1 MARKKIV
8 EPWREDAL
16 EAVRTLR
23 SGGVILHA
31 SDTVWG
37 LACDSANPKAVAKIR
52 ALKGRDDSAPILVLA
67 SDDNMIQ
74 HHVENV
80 PESAW
85 ELYDCADRPT
95 TIVLPRGKGVDES
108 ILGPGGSLAIR
119 RINEP
124 WCEFVIRGLGRPVA
138 SSSANLSGVLT
149 PKSFSEIAP
158 SIASGVDFVSSH
170 RKTET
175 LTSPPSFMVGFDEEG
190 RFKILRR

>member
-1 MARKKIV
+1 MARKKVV

-16 EAVRTLR
+16 KAVRTLR

-37 LACDSANPKAVAKIR
+37 LACDASNPEAVAKLR
-52 ALKGRDDSAPILVLA
+52 ALKGRDDDTPILVLA
-67 SDDNMIQ
+67 SDDGMIQ

-95 TIVLPRGKGVDES
+95 TIVLPQGKGVDES

-138 SSSANLSGVLT
+138 SSSANLSGVPT
-149 PKSFSEIAP
+149 PKSFSEIDP

-175 LTSPPSFMVGFDEEG
+175 LTSPPSFMVAFDEEG
-190 RFKILRR
+190 RFKILRK